1 MHDAELFQTRVA
13 MVQAFLRK
21 HQYDGILLSRADNF
35 AMATGGARNYVNVA
49 ADGGAS
55 SLFIDKDGKACFV
68 GNNIEQPRMMAE
80 ELNGLTDEVREFLWF
95 EDSAA
100 ALVQREFG
108 GVLVSDDSSVGENV
122 HGQMD
127 YLRSILTE
135 TEMEK
140 YRRLGQLAAEAMSET
155 IASIESGQAEADI
168 AARLIAEG
176 AKRRCTVMVRLVA
189 ADDRIGFYRH
199 PLPTVEP
206 LLNPD
211 GGERK
216 VRGYVMV
223 VGVFR
228 REGLVTA
235 MTRFKRV
242 GDIPGH
248 IPEAYER
255 ICGVDALMQEATE
268 PGKTLGDVFA
278 VSQQAYADLGFPEN
292 EWHNHHQGGTT
303 GYAGRTAFGAPG
315 ATFPIL
321 SKEWEQQFRE
331 LGGITE
337 PLGQVFAWNPS
348 AVGVKSEDTFLLLPS
363 GQKEIVTATPDFPQ
377 VDLNHVLGR
386 ATAVTKSGIVGC

>member
-13 MVQAFLRK
+13 MVQAFLRMRE
-21 HQYDGILLSRADNF
+21 YDGVLLSRADNF
-35 AMATGGARNYVNVA
+35 AMATGGRRNYVNVA

-55 SLFIDKDGKACFV
+55 SLFIDKEGKACFV
-68 GNNIEQPRMMAE
+68 GNNIERPRMMAE
-80 ELNGLTDEVREFLWF
+80 ELNGLMEEVREFLWF

-100 ALVQREFG
+100 AVAQREFEG
-108 GVLVSDDSSVGENV
+108 LLVSDDGSVGKNV
-122 HGQMD
+122 HGEMS
-127 YLRSILTE
+127 YLRSILTQ
-135 TEMEK
+135 TEMDK
-140 YRRLGQLAAEAMSET
+140 YRRLGQLAAESLSET
-155 IASIESGQAEADI
+155 IASVESGQTEGDI

-176 AKRRCTVMVRLVA
+176 AKRRCTVIVSLVA
-189 ADDRIGFYRH
+189 ADDRIGLYRH

-206 LLNPD
+206 LLGPV

-223 VGVFR
+223 VGVSR

-242 GDIPGH
+242 GDIPAH
-248 IPEAYER
+248 IPGAYER
-255 ICGVDALMQEATE
+255 VCGVDALMQEATA

-292 EWHNHHQGGTT
+292 EWHNHHQGGST

-315 ATFPIL
+315 ADFPIL
-321 SKEWEQQFRE
+321 SAEWEQQFRE
-331 LGGITE
+331 LAGITE

-348 AVGVKSEDTFLLLPS
+348 AAGVKSEDTFLLLPS

-377 VDLNHVLGR
+377 VDLSRVLGR
-386 ATAVTKSGIVGC
+386 ATPVTKSGIIGC